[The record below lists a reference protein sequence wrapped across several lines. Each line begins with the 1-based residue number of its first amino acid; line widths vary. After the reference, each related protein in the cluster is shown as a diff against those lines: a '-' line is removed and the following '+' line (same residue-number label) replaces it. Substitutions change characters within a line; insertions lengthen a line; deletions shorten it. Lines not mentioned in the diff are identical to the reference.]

1 MKTVRVSSI
10 LKLYYN
16 FCISNTNIDTEII
29 IGNIANNTENKT
41 SSIYM
46 YELNFLFILDLNP
59 TTQAMYK

>member
-29 IGNIANNTENKT
+29 IGNIANNTKNKN
-41 SSIYM
+41 IIN
-46 YELNFLFILDLNP
+46 LHV
-59 TTQAMYK
+59 